1 MLRLQMRLE
10 SEEDE
15 PSRWSRSSIGCMTA
29 VLNGVLSF
37 AFQIEDMD
45 VPQLKSIG
53 FSRSLTSIVDQ
64 CIAFFKV
71 LLLFVE
77 RQRESSSTSTTTF
90 LVLISEH
97 RTVFHSCCERILAC
111 QSPNKVSDPPCLLRF
126 SEGLKSD
133 VRCLFEEL
141 VIDAEKE
148 NGDR

>member
-1 MLRLQMRLE
+1 
-10 SEEDE
+10 
-15 PSRWSRSSIGCMTA
+15 MTA

-97 RTVFHSCCERILAC
+97 RTVFHSCCKRIIAC
-111 QSPNKVSDPPCLLRF
+111 NHRIRLLRF
-126 SEGLKSD
+126 GEGLKSE
-133 VRCLFEEL
+133 VRCLFEL
-141 VIDAEKE
+141 IVIDAERE
-148 NGDR
+148 NSDP

>member
-10 SEEDE
+10 SEMDE

-29 VLNGVLSF
+29 ILKGVLSF
-37 AFQIEDMD
+37 ASQIEDMD
-45 VPQLKSIG
+45 VSQLKSIH
-53 FSRSLTSIVDQ
+53 FSRLLTFIVGQ
-64 CIAFFKV
+64 CIAFFKA

-77 RQRESSSTSTTTF
+77 QQRESSPKSTTTF

-97 RTVFHSCCERILAC
+97 RTVFHSCCQRILAH
-111 QSPNKVSDPPCLLRF
+111 QSPNNVFDPPRLFRF

-148 NGDR
+148 YGDH